1 LAYPGN
7 VHITARLDEATIRQL
22 LGELFPAKILLDE
35 TGDRGRWIQIEAA
48 HQVDF
53 IADQG
58 LRVQTRGQ
66 IQWLAAGLPITLTLN
81 SVQLMLR
88 PEIAADPRGGRLV
101 FRPALEDLD
110 LKNVPGFLDRG
121 VAGIING
128 KLASQGD
135 ELAWDFGRSLAVN
148 VPLPASIVPVEAFQL
163 SVRAAR
169 VVVLADAIELTLT
182 FDMRFSRR

>member
-1 LAYPGN
+1 M
-7 VHITARLDEATIRQL
+7 HITARLEEATINEL
-22 LGELFPAKILLDE
+22 LGELLPAKILLDE
-35 TGDRGRWIQIEAA
+35 EGDRGRWVRIEPAS
-48 HQVDF
+48 QVDF
-53 IADQG
+53 IADRG
-58 LRVQTRGQ
+58 LRLQTSGQ
-66 IQWLAAGLPITLTLN
+66 IQWIAAGLPINLTLN

-88 PEIAADPRGGRLV
+88 PEIVADPHGGRLV

-148 VPLPASIVPVEAFQL
+148 VPLPASIAPLETFQL

-169 VVVLADAIELTLT
+169 VVVLADALELTLT
-182 FDMRFSRR
+182 FDMRFSRK